1 VLHGRGMAMCR
12 KSEGHW
18 RMASMHHSV
27 AQMEP
32 VRAAK

>member
-1 VLHGRGMAMCR
+1 MAMCK

-27 AQMEP
+27 TEMEHP
-32 VRAAK
+32 AAAK